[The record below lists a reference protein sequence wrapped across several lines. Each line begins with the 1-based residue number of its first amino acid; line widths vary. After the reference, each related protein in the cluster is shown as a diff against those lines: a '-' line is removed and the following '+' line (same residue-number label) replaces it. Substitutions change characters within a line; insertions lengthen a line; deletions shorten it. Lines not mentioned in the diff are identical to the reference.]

1 MKAAGS
7 FSLHMCKNCNISAS
21 RVNFAITIVFSSDK
35 NRKNFWQFDNLLHVF
50 GHISLC
56 VCKKDYVHFYVHT
69 SYFLLHILTM
79 PLILAALFSY
89 EQGMFWLSEMIA
101 VVFSYMAR
109 KQYFLFPVC
118 LI

>member
-21 RVNFAITIVFSSDK
+21 RVNFAITVVFSSDK
-35 NRKNFWQFDNLLHVF
+35 NRKNFWQFDNVLHVF

-56 VCKKDYVHFYVHT
+56 VCKKGYVHT

-79 PLILAALFSY
+79 PLILAVLF
-89 EQGMFWLSEMIA
+89 
-101 VVFSYMAR
+101 
-109 KQYFLFPVC
+109 FL
-118 LI
+118 